1 MTRAGRGKVVAMAQH
16 PRRANA
22 PQSPRSV
29 RRARRAGRTLTEQL
43 IVLTVTGLLLA
54 LSVAGG
60 IPLFDAFA
68 VETASEEIVD
78 LFGTAR
84 EYAQARQT
92 LTAVRIDAA
101 QRRLT
106 VHTGTDTLAR
116 TILPDGLTMRTTRDS
131 LAYAPSGLGY
141 GAANLRVIVSRGRS
155 ADTITVSRL
164 GRVARN

>member
-1 MTRAGRGKVVAMAQH
+1 
-16 PRRANA
+16 
-22 PQSPRSV
+22 
-29 RRARRAGRTLTEQL
+29 
-43 IVLTVTGLLLA
+43 
-54 LSVAGG
+54 
-60 IPLFDAFA
+60 
-68 VETASEEIVD
+68 
-78 LFGTAR
+78 
-84 EYAQARQT
+84 
-92 LTAVRIDAA
+92 VRIDAA